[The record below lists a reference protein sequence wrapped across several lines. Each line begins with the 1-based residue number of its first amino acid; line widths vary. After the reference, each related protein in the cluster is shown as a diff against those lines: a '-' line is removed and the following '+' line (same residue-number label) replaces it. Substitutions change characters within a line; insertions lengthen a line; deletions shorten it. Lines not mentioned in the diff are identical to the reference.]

1 MKWSSY
7 MVICLPY
14 NNNNMNNAWTHLVK
28 KENSSDFR
36 LICSFFNPY
45 VMFRVNLTHFN
56 FCVDQSAGY
65 PYFFSTKFSDFSSS
79 RVMNCCV
86 KSGHFDVSW
95 SVCTQFVYKDD
106 VAGHFDPDTK
116 WLFKSQINMSLWC
129 TLLWLPL
136 KSQSE
141 PGVYGRETFSP
152 LSFSLFQCPFSEKYT
167 KNELQTIFSWRSI
180 IAAYELG

>member
-1 MKWSSY
+1 M
-7 MVICLPY
+7 I
-14 NNNNMNNAWTHLVK
+14 
-28 KENSSDFR
+28 
-36 LICSFFNPY
+36 NPY

-116 WLFKSQINMSLWC
+116 WLFKSQINMSL
-129 TLLWLPL
+129 
-136 KSQSE
+136 
-141 PGVYGRETFSP
+141 
-152 LSFSLFQCPFSEKYT
+152 
-167 KNELQTIFSWRSI
+167 
-180 IAAYELG
+180 

>member
-1 MKWSSY
+1 MLQMKGRKSRLLCSTISVPAVQ
-7 MVICLPY
+7 MFSLPSKSKP
-14 NNNNMNNAWTHLVK
+14 MQG
-28 KENSSDFR
+28 ENTFQEY
-36 LICSFFNPY
+36 LQLFNPY

-116 WLFKSQINMSLWC
+116 WLFKSQINMSL
-129 TLLWLPL
+129 
-136 KSQSE
+136 
-141 PGVYGRETFSP
+141 
-152 LSFSLFQCPFSEKYT
+152 
-167 KNELQTIFSWRSI
+167 
-180 IAAYELG
+180 